1 MAPSKDIG
9 IADLPNQRHKI
20 ETKKGANFTVMVVG
34 ESGLGKTTFINTLF
48 TTTIV
53 EHKDHRRRFQ
63 KQLEKTTDIQITK
76 ADLQEKMFQMRLN
89 IVDTPGFGD
98 YVDNRDAS
106 LPIVDFIDS
115 QYESYLRQEQQPTR
129 EGKVDMRVHACLYFI
144 RPTGHGLKSLDVE
157 VMKQLGSR
165 CNLIPVIGK
174 ADTLCAADLLAF
186 KKTIRS
192 QIQEHEI
199 QVYDV
204 SARTSPK
211 EEGDS
216 DSEDEDE
223 ARTPEDATPSLT
235 RIMPF
240 SIVGSDRD
248 VRTSDGRVV
257 KGREYPWG
265 VVEVENEEHCDFIL
279 LRDLLIRTHMLD
291 LITSTE
297 EVHYD
302 SYRSKHLAGT
312 LPTTK
317 ASQLTSKF
325 KEEEETLRRRF
336 TEQVKLEENRFRQ
349 WESRLISERD
359 RLNKDLET
367 EHSYVKALEADL
379 EAYSK
384 QYRK

>member
-34 ESGLGKTTFINTLF
+34 ESGLGKSTFINTLF

-53 EHKDHRRRFQ
+53 EYKDQRKRFQ

-76 ADLQEKMFQMRLN
+76 ADLQEKMFRMRLN

-174 ADTLCAADLLAF
+174 ADTLCSADLQMF
-186 KKTIRS
+186 KETIRS
-192 QIQEHEI
+192 QIQEHGI
-199 QVYDV
+199 QVYDDDD
-204 SARTSPK
+204 
-211 EEGDS
+211 EE
-216 DSEDEDE
+216 EEE
-223 ARTPEDATPSLT
+223 RMPEDTTPVLT

-248 VRTSDGRVV
+248 VRTKDGRVV

-302 SYRSKHLAGT
+302 SYRSKHLSGT

-325 KEEEETLRRRF
+325 KEEEEALRRQF

-367 EHSYVKALEADL
+367 EHSYVKALEADI
-379 EAYSK
+379 EAYTK